1 MLKMRFPFIYSSTN
15 LDTKHYKLPQIIN
28 WKLSIHCLAPQHIL
42 QFFHFCCT
50 YCLCLCLWQLCSL
63 LCGPPQCSTE
73 QSRYWKKK
81 VSAMG
86 DFSWEIL
93 SLCLWRKEVP
103 LSHWF
108 AVSGDRIFSWHNA
121 SCLQTFL
128 SWNLAFD
135 FGRNTTTLSKFVGYM
150 DLTNFRQISPGMMTN
165 ETVLGNFDNWNI
177 CPMVSIEATHLAYF
191 LATPTLDA
199 DI

>member
-1 MLKMRFPFIYSSTN
+1 MLKMRFPFIYASTN

-50 YCLCLCLWQLCSL
+50 YCLCLWQLRSL

-93 SLCLWRKEVP
+93 TLCLWCKEVP

-108 AVSGDRIFSWHNA
+108 VVSGDRIISWHST
-121 SCLQTFL
+121 SCLQTFEL
-128 SWNLAFD
+128 KSGIWFWEEYNHFEQICRVYGFD
-135 FGRNTTTLSKFVGYM
+135 QFS
-150 DLTNFRQISPGMMTN
+150 TNFT
-165 ETVLGNFDNWNI
+165 WNNDKRN
-177 CPMVSIEATHLAYF
+177 CVGKF
-191 LATPTLDA
+191 W
-199 DI
+199 